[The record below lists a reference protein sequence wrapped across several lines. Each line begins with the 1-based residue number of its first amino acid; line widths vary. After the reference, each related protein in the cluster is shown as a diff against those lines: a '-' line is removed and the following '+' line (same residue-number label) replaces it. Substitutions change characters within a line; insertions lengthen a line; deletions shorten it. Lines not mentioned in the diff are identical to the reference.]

1 MVAYYNITM
10 MNPERSLLESRQHG
24 KFSVAHP
31 LKKFY
36 IFRTILL
43 KKCKTFSMLIF
54 SYINTREN

>member
-10 MNPERSLLESRQHG
+10 MNSERSLLESRQHG

-43 KKCKTFSMLIF
+43 KKCKTFFHVDIQLYQHS
-54 SYINTREN
+54 